1 MDHGFESGSV
11 VSAPIR
17 TETTEI
23 HVAGTTAAEQNTQ
36 LDICF
41 VLEAGDCADGP

>member
-17 TETTEI
+17 TETNEL
-23 HVAGTTAAEQNTQ
+23 HVTGTTDAEKNTQ
-36 LDICF
+36 LNICF